1 MYNLSLLYDPAHPDK
16 HSISYLARSA
26 LAGGLAGCV
35 AKTAVAPLDRVKIL
49 FQTPN
54 PSYQK
59 YTGTWSGPFQ
69 ASRDIYQSAGI
80 RGLFQGNSATL
91 VRIFPYAATK
101 FMAYDQFHSLLMPT
115 RAHETNAR
123 RFIAGALAGMTAVAS
138 PTPRPD
144 PHPNGI
150 PYRCTHPTLIRQP
163 SPPNLH
169 RNARFYEAKSML
181 TRYPGPNF
189 YRGFTVTTLGII
201 PYAGVLFLTW
211 EYLRSLLPPGREY
224 KSPIVDLAIGA
235 VSGALAQTACYPFG
249 VVRRQMQVGGVSTP
263 GKLIGWKEAVRS
275 VWRGKGW
282 RGFYVGLSIG
292 YAKVVPMSALSFAVW
307 QWAKRGLGV

>member
-1 MYNLSLLYDPAHPDK
+1 MYNLSLPYDPAHPDK

-26 LAGGLAGCV
+26 LAGGLAGCI
-35 AKTAVAPLDRVKIL
+35 AKIAVAPLDRVKIL
-49 FQTPN
+49 FQTSN

-59 YTGTWSGPFQ
+59 YTVQAGTWSGPFQ

-80 RGLFQGNSATL
+80 RGLFQSNSATL
-91 VRIFPYAATK
+91 IRIFPYAATK
-101 FMAYDQFHSLLMPT
+101 FMAYDQFHSLLMPSQ
-115 RAHETNAR
+115 AHETNAR
-123 RFIAGALAGMTAVAS
+123 RFIAVRQIYTETPAS
-138 PTPRPD
+138 TM
-144 PHPNGI
+144 
-150 PYRCTHPTLIRQP
+150 Q
-163 SPPNLH
+163 
-169 RNARFYEAKSML
+169 KSML
-181 TRYPGPNF
+181 NF

-201 PYAGVLFLTW
+201 PYAGVSFLTW
-211 EYLRSLLPPGREY
+211 EYLRSLLPPG
-224 KSPIVDLAIGA
+224 KNLAIGA

-249 VVRRQMQVGGVSTP
+249 VVRRRML
-263 GKLIGWKEAVRS
+263 LIGWREAVRS